1 MFDVHR
7 QTSPVA
13 VRRALEHVVD
23 RGAMAS
29 PLSPEEAVRRYLVHL
44 EDPSQLVDQDKIAA
58 AQAAVERAKDPLARL
73 KALADLEH
81 ARQPDTGDVE
91 NDFVANAKAYAD
103 AESIPV
109 AAFREMGVPVDV
121 LARAGFPVRPRRAS
135 GTTATGAPRQRAPR
149 VSLDTIKAAAVRL
162 PRQFTLNDL
171 AEKAGGGSQG
181 TLRKA
186 VEDLMAEGKVKKVGP
201 IPNYRGRGRA
211 PILYEQG

>member
-1 MFDVHR
+1 
-7 QTSPVA
+7 
-13 VRRALEHVVD
+13 
-23 RGAMAS
+23 MATN
-29 PLSPEEAVRRYLVHL
+29 PEEAVRRYLLHL
-44 EDPSQLVDQDKIAA
+44 EDPSKLVDDGKVAA
-58 AQAAVERAKDPLARL
+58 AQAAVEQAKDPLERL

-81 ARQPDTGDVE
+81 ARQPDTSDIE
-91 NDFVANAKAYAD
+91 RDFVAQAKAYAD

-109 AAFREMGVPVDV
+109 SAFREMGVPVDV
-121 LARAGFPVRPRRAS
+121 LARAGFSVRTTRRPA

-186 VEDLMAEGKVKKVGP
+186 LDDLEAEGKVRKVGP
-201 IPNYRGRGRA
+201 VPNYRGRGRA